1 MEYMIM
7 ATWRSRIF
15 TCKSCKK
22 SVEIFPK
29 EEYICKYCDA
39 PLLSNQPKRRGFYI
53 GMNPMARQTQM
64 EFSTQSMTESIKEFQ
79 KK

>member
-1 MEYMIM
+1 METILMGM
-7 ATWRSRIF
+7 WRSRIY

-39 PLLSNQPKRRGFYI
+39 PLLSNQPKRSMYI
-53 GMNPMARQTQM
+53 STNPMARTTKM
-64 EFSTQSMTESIKEFQ
+64 EFSTQTMSDSINEFR
-79 KK
+79 K

>member
-1 MEYMIM
+1 METILMGM
-7 ATWRSRIF
+7 WRSRIY

-39 PLLSNQPKRRGFYI
+39 PLLSNQPKRSMYI
-53 GMNPMARQTQM
+53 NTNPMARTTKM
-64 EFSTQSMTESIKEFQ
+64 EFSTQTMSESINEFR
-79 KK
+79 K

>member
-1 MEYMIM
+1 METILMGM
-7 ATWRSRIF
+7 WRSRIY

-39 PLLSNQPKRRGFYI
+39 PLLSNQPKRSMYI
-53 GMNPMARQTQM
+53 NTNPMARTTKM
-64 EFSTQSMTESIKEFQ
+64 EFSTQTMSDSINEFR
-79 KK
+79 K

>member
-1 MEYMIM
+1 MGM
-7 ATWRSRIF
+7 WRSRIY

-39 PLLSNQPKRRGFYI
+39 PLLSNQPKRSMYI
-53 GMNPMARQTQM
+53 GTNPMARTTKM
-64 EFSTQSMTESIKEFQ
+64 EFSTQTMSDSINEFR
-79 KK
+79 K